1 MKLFAIFVL
10 MKVRLVKQQT
20 ITNYVSKNQ
29 NSRKYFDEWLIKL
42 YNSDWSNTN
51 EIKQTF
57 NSADI
62 LGKSSSRIV
71 FNIGGNHY
79 RMICKFHFGKKKV
92 HLFIMWIGTHAEYSK
107 LFDGDHQYTIK
118 SY

>member
-1 MKLFAIFVL
+1 MRI
-10 MKVRLVKQQT
+10 RLVKQHT
-20 ITNYVSKNQ
+20 ITKYVSKNQ
-29 NSRKYFDEWLIKL
+29 NSKKYFDEWLIRL
-42 YNSDWSNTN
+42 QHADWSNTN
-51 EIKQTF
+51 EIKLTY

-92 HLFIMWIGTHAEYSK
+92 HLFIMWIGTHAEYTK
-107 LFDGDHQYTIK
+107 LFDGDLQYTIK